1 VSTRAQSDEERQ
13 KSSAVCEMF
22 GTIAPRYDLLNH
34 LLSGGTDRRW
44 RKVCVDEVWRRLGP
58 AACRILDLGCGT
70 GDLSMNFAAPA
81 RVTGCDFCQ
90 PMLRIGSDKVCRAGR
105 AGQITFLAADALAL
119 PFPDGRFDAVV
130 SAFVLRNLASIDL
143 GLVEMR
149 RVLRP
154 GGVLGIL
161 DFSIPRAPLLGGIYR
176 FYFHR
181 ILPRVGRIISGVD
194 GPYRYLPESVGGF
207 PRPLELS
214 AQIKSA
220 GFGAVEYRLLTG
232 GIAVLLMGV
241 AE

>member
-1 VSTRAQSDEERQ
+1 VEEGLRRR
-13 KSSAVCEMF
+13 SRE
-22 GTIAPRYDLLNH
+22 TPRPCRLQDPGPRLRH
-34 LLSGGTDRRW
+34 W
-44 RKVCVDEVWRRLGP
+44 RSFYGFCGP
-58 AACRILDLGCGT
+58 GT
-70 GDLSMNFAAPA
+70 GY
-81 RVTGCDFCQ
+81 
-90 PMLRIGSDKVCRAGR
+90 RIGSDKVDRAGR

-130 SAFVLRNLASIDL
+130 SAFVLRNLANIGL

-161 DFSIPRAPLLGGIYR
+161 DFSMPGAPLLSGIYR
-176 FYFHR
+176 FYFNR

-207 PRPLELS
+207 PRPLELC
-214 AQIKSA
+214 AQIEGA
-220 GFGAVEYRLLTG
+220 GFRAVEYRLLTG
-232 GIAVLLMGV
+232 GIAVILMGV